1 MNALE
6 PISAAAPPVPQR
18 TACGRIP
25 NAPLRNPKHEA
36 VCHACVAGK
45 TGREA
50 GLIAGYKD
58 TPQLKGNIYRLR
70 GLPHMQ
76 ERIAEIAARALELA
90 EIYDA
95 WLLTDAKLFAQASL
109 AHFFARKPDGSLDT
123 DENGMPRL
131 DFSRASDD
139 QMRTVQEV
147 SRGRFGPKIV
157 LRNPLDALDK
167 LMRHRGLLKDRI
179 ADGGTNIAAAQVYLI
194 ADRPM
199 TEEEWERQ
207 RAGAG

>member
-6 PISAAAPPVPQR
+6 PISTSPAPVSQR

-25 NAPLRNPKHEA
+25 NTPLRNPKHEA

-50 GLIAGYKD
+50 GLVAGYKD

-70 GLPHMQ
+70 GLPHMR
-76 ERIAEIAARALELA
+76 ERIAELAARAMEFN

-95 WLLTDAKLFAQASL
+95 WIL
-109 AHFFARKPDGSLDT
+109 ARVKMLAEGSLETFFRRD
-123 DENGMPRL
+123 DRGSLVLNEKGEPFI
-131 DFSRASDD
+131 DFRQTSKE
-139 QMRTVQEV
+139 QLQTLKKFKY
-147 SRGRFGPKIV
+147 GRFGPEIEV
-157 LRNPLDALDK
+157 HGPDTYLDK
-167 LMRHRGLLKDRI
+167 LMRHRGLLKDRVE
-179 ADGGTNIAAAQVYLI
+179 GGTNIAAAQVYLI

-207 RAGAG
+207 RAGVG